1 MTELGIPEY
10 EAKQFESRF
19 RKGASLLSV
28 HCDDRERVKT
38 TQEILAQT
46 GTGDVFATTR
56 RKQISPPAIGDV
68 PHDCGSGWQTYKRID
83 SIIAASVIS
92 FGAGIRRRCSR
103 GQSRD
108 LLTAPSGQGRTEH
121 SHVLRLPCGALA
133 QGWNEHCG
141 NRRRIF
147 VALLLPGS
155 NVGDHVGCGA
165 GGAWDWLHLAYA
177 VGDSLHQIVV
187 AHRLNVSG
195 L

>member
-68 PHDCGSGWQTYKRID
+68 PHDCDEGIVRD
-83 SIIAASVIS
+83 SWGPRLRLGLANVQADR
-92 FGAGIRRRCSR
+92 FDHR
-103 GQSRD
+103 GQRD
-108 LLTAPSGQGRTEH
+108 LL
-121 SHVLRLPCGALA
+121 
-133 QGWNEHCG
+133 
-141 NRRRIF
+141 RRRHQTSMFSRPIARPTDGTEWPRTYGAF
-147 VALLLPGS
+147 SLP
-155 NVGDHVGCGA
+155 
-165 GGAWDWLHLAYA
+165 
-177 VGDSLHQIVV
+177 SLTLRCH
-187 AHRLNVSG
+187 APG
-195 L
+195 LERTLW